1 MKKLIF
7 GLAFIYCIL
16 CRAYNVEER
25 DTVQCDVKET
35 PAGASDCVDRNLNA
49 GDDNKSIYY
58 DKCCFFRYRE
68 KGEMQSKCKGVD
80 REKFMDIPEYI
91 ERLEKLNPDMKVYEL
106 DCNSSYLKLF
116 AFGFILF
123 NLLF

>member
-25 DTVQCDVKET
+25 DTVKCEGGN

-49 GDDNKSIYY
+49 GDDKKSIYY

-80 REKFMDIPEYI
+80 RQEFMDIPEYI

-106 DCNSSYLKLF
+106 NCNSSYLKLF
-116 AFGFILF
+116 AFGFTLF